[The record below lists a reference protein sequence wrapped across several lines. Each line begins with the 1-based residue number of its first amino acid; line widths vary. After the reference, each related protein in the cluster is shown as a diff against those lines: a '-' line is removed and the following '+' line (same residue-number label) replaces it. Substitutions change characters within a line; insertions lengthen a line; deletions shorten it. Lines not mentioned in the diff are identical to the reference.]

1 MAGAVQVS
9 AQVVTQDRVHVGAA
23 LVCQAL
29 ATRPRH
35 AGEVPRMAKKKSKK
49 KGKKGKKGKK
59 KK

>member
-23 LVCQAL
+23 LVCEAL

-35 AGEVPRMAKKKSKK
+35 QGEVPRMAKK